1 MAIITPEELVGQISA
16 SRQPL
21 GQLRTIDNIDGG
33 ISASGKIVGTKVGC
47 KGEPGSAATI
57 TIGTVSTV
65 SSTTPASVV
74 NVGTPT
80 NAIFNFEIPKGA
92 DGGGG
97 GGTWGSITGT
107 LSDQTDLN
115 NALNDKIG
123 KSLTAGLV
131 KNDGTIDT
139 TTYSTFSGNYS
150 DLSGKPTI
158 PTVND
163 KKITIQKNGTNV
175 DYFTTN
181 NSANKTINITVPTD
195 TNDLTNSAGF
205 VTNSVNDLINYFK
218 KADSTLPVYF
228 VNSSE
233 HNTSGTAFNLTDKPV
248 GLYLFLPNG
257 TTPFDMY
264 ITPRTGANTVS
275 FLSILFFAIHIE
287 NVLPSVYVSNQI
299 NYAFALLGDGKYRSY
314 ELSDEGT
321 EIIPTWITK
330 QFITA
335 DENNTITGELTFSTL
350 PKSSI
355 TPTNN
360 DHFTRK
366 GYVDNQAIKQD
377 LSTAGIDDYSSLSTY
392 TVGNYVSYNNL
403 IYKCNT
409 AIATPE
415 EWDNTHWTQKTYLEY
430 LSDSISSGTVN
441 DSTITIQK
449 GGVTVDSFTTN
460 AANNKTINI
469 PATITESGSNSNGT
483 YIKYSDGTMICT
495 KHFVTANNIPIN
507 QSWGSGYTSGEGNLV
522 SLGSFANTFYSVPV
536 VNVTVGRAG
545 GSNAWLGT
553 ISNTSNSS
561 AGYVTLLRFSS
572 NTGTKYSFD
581 IIAIG
586 RWKA

>member
-33 ISASGKIVGTKVGC
+33 ISTSGKIIGTKVGC
-47 KGEPGSAATI
+47 KGEPGDAATI

-65 SSTTPASVV
+65 SATTPASVV

-97 GGTWGSITGT
+97 GGTWGGITGT
-107 LSDQTDLN
+107 LSDQTDLK
-115 NALNDKIG
+115 NALDDKIG

-139 TTYSTFSGNYS
+139 TSYSTFSGNYS

-205 VTNSVNDLINYFK
+205 
-218 KADSTLPVYF
+218 
-228 VNSSE
+228 
-233 HNTSGTAFNLTDKPV
+233 
-248 GLYLFLPNG
+248 
-257 TTPFDMY
+257 
-264 ITPRTGANTVS
+264 
-275 FLSILFFAIHIE
+275 
-287 NVLPSVYVSNQI
+287 
-299 NYAFALLGDGKYRSY
+299 
-314 ELSDEGT
+314 
-321 EIIPTWITK
+321 
-330 QFITA
+330 ITA
-335 DENNTITGELTFSTL
+335 SENNTITGELTFSTL

-360 DHFTRK
+360 DHLTRK
-366 GYVDNQAIKQD
+366 GYVDNQTIKQD

-409 AIATPE
+409 AIAIPE

-469 PATITESGSNSNGT
+469 PATIIESGSNSNGT
-483 YIKYSDGTMICT
+483 YIKYSDGTMICYNS
-495 KHFVTANNIPIN
+495 KQVTE
-507 QSWGSGYTSGEGNLV
+507 QVTSTWGALYVSQQV
-522 SLGSFANTFYSVPV
+522 SLGTFPQAFINIPTL
-536 VNVTVGRAG
+536 NVYCSGNQSIMIVAAGAATTTDAGKIQLARADSATVTT
-545 GSNAWLGT
+545 N
-553 ISNTSNSS
+553 I
-561 AGYVTLLRFSS
+561 GY
-572 NTGTKYSFD
+572 
-581 IIAIG
+581 IAIG